1 MKPVKP
7 ILLTFAVAAVAGV
20 FAAGSAQLRTTADL
34 VIRNAKVV
42 TIDKA
47 HPRAEALAIQGDRI
61 VAVPSLYSKSDAHAL
76 RPPLKT
82 ICGAGIVETWDRY
95 DDGRYDVVVRGLA
108 RVRLVEE
115 LAPTKL
121 YREFRAEVL
130 EDVLP
135 AGGAPALQGQLEA
148 LRQLVYELSTK
159 LPKESGAPQLA
170 EAVAQ
175 MKDPSAI
182 VDLVA
187 AAAVSD
193 PDDRQVVLEEVDVA
207 KRLERVFEE
216 VAGVVLVLS
225 RGKNPKV

>member
-1 MKPVKP
+1 MCAERIAPP
-7 ILLTFAVAAVAGV
+7 G
-20 FAAGSAQLRTTADL
+20 
-34 VIRNAKVV
+34 
-42 TIDKA
+42 
-47 HPRAEALAIQGDRI
+47 PRAALAKACAALKVFPLHGVAILPGTPAPFHIFEPRYKALVGDALQGDRI
-61 VAVPSLYSKSDAHAL
+61 LAVPSLFGKSDAHAL
-76 RPPLKT
+76 RPPLKAV
-82 ICGAGIVETWDRY
+82 CGAGIIEAEERY

-108 RVRLVEE
+108 RVRLLEE
-115 LAPTKL
+115 LPQGRL
-121 YREFRAEVL
+121 YREFRAEIL

-135 AGGAPALQGQLEA
+135 PGGARALQDGLEM

-175 MKDPSAI
+175 MKDPSAA

-193 PDDRQVVLEEVDVA
+193 PDDRQEVLEELRVA
-207 KRLERVFEE
+207 KRLERVIEE

-225 RGKNPKV
+225 KGKGPRV